1 MLFNQD
7 FQVHPVI
14 QQETYKLVFL
24 KVSVVNDDFL
34 KISPLSQTNFLVKY
48 NENELL
54 ENDTGYQQN

>member
-1 MLFNQD
+1 M
-7 FQVHPVI
+7 HPVI
-14 QQETYKLVFL
+14 QQEIYKLVFL

-54 ENDTGYQQN
+54 ETDTVYQQN